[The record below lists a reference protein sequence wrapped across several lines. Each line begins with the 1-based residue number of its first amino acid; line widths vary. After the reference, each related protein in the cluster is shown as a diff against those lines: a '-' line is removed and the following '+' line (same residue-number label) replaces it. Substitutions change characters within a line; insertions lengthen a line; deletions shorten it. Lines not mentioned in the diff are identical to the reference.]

1 MNKLFSSL
9 LLAKKKKKPMNK
21 LFSSLLSMKKQ
32 KLLIHHLMSFTISLI
47 VLKLLQMNK
56 RNIRFLIFCHVGK
69 YKKNLPSIFYH
80 GTWYTNLITT
90 VALKTAFSASRALI
104 KLRCLIATKHD
115 VNLQLSEWP
124 IWYIWHNS
132 RLRKKTLI

>member
-1 MNKLFSSL
+1 MNKLFLSL
-9 LLAKKKKKPMNK
+9 LLAKKKKNPMNK
-21 LFSSLLSMKKQ
+21 LFSSLLSVKKQ

-80 GTWYTNLITT
+80 GTWYTNLI
-90 VALKTAFSASRALI
+90 ALKTAFNASRALI
-104 KLRCLIATKHD
+104 RLRCSIATKHY
-115 VNLQLSEWP
+115 VNLHLSEWP

-132 RLRKKTLI
+132 RLRKRTLI